1 MNASRHVMN
10 ENGKAEQQGKAKR
23 LQSTQS
29 KAKQRNAT
37 AALHRATNRPPDTGA
52 ASACSGQERTG
63 LDWWTRVA
71 RKRLDRTG
79 QDRQA
84 AGMEM
89 MGWDGLGEGESAGAW
104 CWLAAVGVGMAW
116 F

>member
-1 MNASRHVMN
+1 MQRHVWQMYEGSEMNASRHVMN

-23 LQSTQS
+23 FQSTQS

-63 LDWWTRVA
+63 FGLVDTSGPE
-71 RKRLDRTG
+71 KTG
-79 QDRQA
+79 QDRTGRRQ
-84 AGMEM
+84 E
-89 MGWDGLGEGESAGAW
+89 WR
-104 CWLAAVGVGMAW
+104 
-116 F
+116 